1 MVERHWYHYFLH
13 NQRAEVLKTWLLLR
27 GNQRIVH
34 HQRAVVSD
42 GLRLLPRSVYDESE
56 IIGRITMTRL
66 GWTLLLWAAQAFA
79 QSNPPAIPFDSVPGF
94 LKLPPGM
101 NFGEVP
107 GVAVNSQGHVFV
119 FTRSNSAFG
128 PAYAPTAAQLLE
140 FGPAGEFIGEVGKG
154 LYAWSF
160 AHSVR
165 IDKDDNIW
173 AIDKGSDMIVKFN
186 PAGRVVWV
194 FGRRKES
201 ADEDTKPWE
210 HPNPPLAAVDGLF
223 RQPTDV
229 AWDSGGNIYITD
241 GYINSRVAK
250 FDAHGDWV
258 KSWGTKG
265 TAPGQFNLPHAI
277 AIDRNNNIYVGDR
290 SNRRVQ
296 VFDTDGKFLRMF
308 TIDVPSDPGSRA
320 VNGETPT
327 GERLARVTGAP
338 NSLCITPGPN
348 QVLFV
353 GETTFP
359 GRIFKVSLEGKVL
372 GVIGRSGRNI
382 GQFSG
387 AHALACPSEHEI
399 YAAET
404 SNWRVQKLLL
414 H

>member
-1 MVERHWYHYFLH
+1 VVQSRVVPISAVKGSLWDVKGDNM
-13 NQRAEVLKTWLLLR
+13 K
-27 GNQRIVH
+27 RILIACLMLIADP
-34 HQRAVVSD
+34 AV
-42 GLRLLPRSVYDESE
+42 
-56 IIGRITMTRL
+56 
-66 GWTLLLWAAQAFA
+66 AQ
-79 QSNPPAIPFDSVPGF
+79 QNVPQIPFTSVPDF

-107 GVAVNSQGHVFV
+107 GVAVNSKGHIFV
-119 FTRSNSAFG
+119 FTRSNSSNG

-140 FGPAGEFIGEVGKG
+140 FGPDGGLIGEIGKG
-154 LYAWSF
+154 LYGWSF

-173 AIDKGSDMIVKFN
+173 AIDKGSDMIIKFN
-186 PAGRVVWV
+186 PAGRVQWV

-210 HPNPPLAAVDGLF
+210 HVNPPLPAVDGLF

-229 AWDSGGNIYITD
+229 AWDSRGNIYITD

-250 FDAHGDWV
+250 YDSRGDWV
-258 KSWGTKG
+258 KSWGSKG

-277 AIDRNNNIYVGDR
+277 AIDRNDNIYVGDR
-290 SNRRVQ
+290 SNRRIQ
-296 VFDTDGKFLRMF
+296 VFNTDGKFLRMF
-308 TIDVPSDPGSRA
+308 TIDVPPDPATRA

-327 GERLARVTGAP
+327 GAKLAQLIGAP
-338 NSLCITPGPN
+338 NSLCITPN

-359 GRIFKVSLEGKVL
+359 GRIFKVSLDGKVL

-387 AHALACPSEHEI
+387 AHALACPSDHEI

-414 H
+414 K